1 MIMHFFNK
9 HKYQLYAC
17 FTFTKQKILSID
29 FKFLFHYYSGMEN
42 LITENKMGVMP
53 IPRLV
58 LTMALPLMLS
68 MLTQALYNVVDSI
81 FVANVGEHALTAVS
95 LAFPIQNLM
104 VATVTGTGV
113 GINALLSM
121 KLGQKDYNAV
131 NRTAVNG
138 IFLALCSYIFF
149 VILGLAFIPMYFQS
163 QTTDLQILQHGLDY
177 TNIVVHGSFG
187 LFFVVTFNRLL
198 QATGKTIYGML
209 IQMSGV
215 VINLILDPIMI
226 FGLFGFPRMETAG
239 AALATILGQ
248 IGSMCVGIYFNLK
261 VNKEIHLSFK
271 KFRPD
276 LQSIK
281 TIYKVGI
288 PSIVMASIGSVMVYA
303 LNIILAAF
311 SSTAIAVFGVFF
323 KLNSFAIMPVLGLNN
338 GLVPIIAYN
347 IGAKHRSR
355 VLTTIKVST
364 LFAFLFTVAATSVF
378 LIFPR
383 ELLSLFNASSAM
395 IEMGIP
401 ALRIMSLMFLLA
413 GFGITFSGVFQALG
427 NGLLSLCVSVVRQ
440 LVFIVPVAWL
450 LAQTGKLENVWWAFP
465 IAEIA
470 GMSLSA
476 IFMIHMNKKVLS
488 KIGEE

>member
-1 MIMHFFNK
+1 
-9 HKYQLYAC
+9 
-17 FTFTKQKILSID
+17 
-29 FKFLFHYYSGMEN
+29 MEKP
-42 LITENKMGVMP
+42 LTENKMGIMP

-58 LTMALPLMLS
+58 ITMALPLMLS

-81 FVANVGEHALTAVS
+81 FVANIGEHALTAVS
-95 LAFPIQNLM
+95 LAFPVQNLM

-121 KLGQKDYNAV
+121 KLGQKDYAAV
-131 NRTAVNG
+131 NNTAKTG
-138 IFLALCSYIFF
+138 LFLALCSYFLY
-149 VILGLAFIPMYFQS
+149 VVLGALFIPSYFHS
-163 QTTDLQILQHGLDY
+163 QTTDSAILEHGLAY

-215 VINLILDPIMI
+215 VINIILDPILI

-239 AALATILGQ
+239 AALATVLGQ

-261 VNKEIHLSFK
+261 VNKEINLSLK
-271 KFRPD
+271 GFRPN
-276 LQSIK
+276 LQIIK
-281 TIYKVGI
+281 RIYKVGI
-288 PSIVMASIGSVMVYA
+288 PSIVMASIGSVMVYVV
-303 LNIILAAF
+303 NIILATF

-364 LFAFLFTVAATSVF
+364 TFAFLFTVAATSVF
-378 LIFPR
+378 LIFPS
-383 ELLSLFNASSAM
+383 ELLSLFNASDAM
-395 IEMGIP
+395 IEIGIP

-427 NGLLSLCVSVVRQ
+427 NGVLSLCVSIVRQ

-450 LAQTGKLENVWWAFP
+450 FAQTGVLENVWWAFP

-470 GMSLSA
+470 GMTLSA
-476 IFMIHMNKKVLS
+476 IFMMRMYKTVLS
-488 KIGEE
+488 NIGEV